1 MTKKPVHTDEA
12 PRAIGPYS
20 QAIVAGEWVFCSGQ
34 IGADP
39 ADSTLPEGIEAQTR
53 RALENLGAVLEA
65 AGSHWRRV
73 VKTTVFLADMSDFA
87 AFNDVYGAY
96 LDEPYPARATVEAG
110 GLPLGA
116 LVEIEAIARRDA

>member
-1 MTKKPVHTDEA
+1 MTKRPIHTDEA

-39 ADSTLPEGIEAQTR
+39 ADSTLAEGIEAQTR

-65 AGSHWRRV
+65 SGSGWSRV

-87 AFNDVYGAY
+87 AFNDVYGAVVK
-96 LDEPYPARATVEAG
+96 EPYPARATVEAG

-116 LVEIEAIARRDA
+116 LIEIEAIARRDA